1 MRREAAHGSEAA
13 QLDEAAEGLRGL
25 AALVG
30 DVTADGAVTLRAP
43 AAVWVQAGLPLA
55 PGFAARLGAAAATVA
70 DADFAA
76 APQAARAQINQ
87 AVAAETAGKIT
98 GLLPPGAVS
107 QRDAAGADQ
116 RHLPQGRLGHDLRGA
131 GDHGRAVLPGR
142 PGRPGGDRA
151 DDARHGGSPV
161 PAGRGISGRRA
172 AVPGRPA
179 GHGRRPAGRA
189 AGRAGPGARRP
200 AACAALLAGTA
211 RHQVT
216 LALPKFRLETALDL
230 IPVLRRLGVTQ
241 AFTASA
247 DFGGITDAARLAVS
261 AVAHKAYI
269 DVDEQGTEA
278 AAATAVSFRPTAA
291 FRAAQPVTMTVD
303 RPFLF
308 AIWSARAACRCS
320 WARSESRKDRE
331 GDRPKGTSGLRPGSM
346 TCGWRWPRAGGS
358 TWRPWGT
365 PRWAAAATTGWCG
378 DAAGAAL
385 VRDRRRP
392 GRQGLARTHQARGH
406 GGPGARRWKPLHWRC
421 ALMTASRIRRGAGSG
436 VRARL
441 LVRPVGPRYA
451 MAVFPFLRRE
461 CGALGGEPPPARSSG
476 RY

>member
-1 MRREAAHGSEAA
+1 MGPRRRWAEAAHGSEAA

-70 DADFAA
+70 DTDFAG

-87 AVAAETAGKIT
+87 AVAEETAGKIT

-107 QRDAAGADQ
+107 QRDPAGADQ

-131 GDHGRAVLPGR
+131 GDRGRAVLPGR

-161 PAGRGISGRRA
+161 PAGRGIPGRRA

-179 GHGRRPAGRA
+179 GHGRGPAGRA
-189 AGRAGPGARRP
+189 AGRAAPGARGRRP
-200 AACAALLAGTA
+200 ARPAGRDGPASGHAGPAEVPAGDRARPDPGAAA
-211 RHQVT
+211 
-216 LALPKFRLETALDL
+216 P
-230 IPVLRRLGVTQ
+230 RRDGRPSP
-241 AFTASA
+241 ASA

-278 AAATAVSFRPTAA
+278 AAATAVSFRPLAA
-291 FRAAQPVTMTVD
+291 FRAPPPVTMTVD

-308 AIWSARAACRCS
+308 AIVHTPTGLPLFLGQVSHPP
-320 WARSESRKDRE
+320 SR
-331 GDRPKGTSGLRPGSM
+331 P
-346 TCGWRWPRAGGS
+346 
-358 TWRPWGT
+358 
-365 PRWAAAATTGWCG
+365 
-378 DAAGAAL
+378 
-385 VRDRRRP
+385 
-392 GRQGLARTHQARGH
+392 
-406 GGPGARRWKPLHWRC
+406 
-421 ALMTASRIRRGAGSG
+421 
-436 VRARL
+436 
-441 LVRPVGPRYA
+441 
-451 MAVFPFLRRE
+451 
-461 CGALGGEPPPARSSG
+461 
-476 RY
+476 